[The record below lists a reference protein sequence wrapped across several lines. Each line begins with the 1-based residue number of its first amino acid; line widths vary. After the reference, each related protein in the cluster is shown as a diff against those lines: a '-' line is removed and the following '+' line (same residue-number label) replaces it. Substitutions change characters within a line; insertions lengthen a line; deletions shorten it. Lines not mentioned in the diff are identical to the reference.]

1 MRRLSKM
8 AKKLP
13 IFAFLLLVIPSLL
26 QAASTRDPYQFF
38 FQQSLGDLSEE
49 LEIARDEGKQGVFV
63 FFEMDECPFC
73 HRMKQ
78 TVLTQLEVQEYFSE
92 KFHSLVI
99 DIEGDIEIDDQRVK
113 FHSLVI
119 DIEGDIEIVDFT
131 GADTTQ
137 KEFARQ
143 NRVRAT
149 PLLVFYDLQ
158 GDPIFKYVGAPSGV
172 QEFMWMGEFIADKV
186 YLQKD
191 DSGRNIRFARYKRMK
206 KNNTL

>member
-1 MRRLSKM
+1 M
-8 AKKLP
+8 ARKLP
-13 IFAFLLLVIPSLL
+13 AFAFLLCLIPALVPSLP
-26 QAASTRDPYQFF
+26 QASSTRDPYQYF

-49 LEIARDEGKQGVFV
+49 LEIARDEGKQGIFV

-78 TVLTQLEVQEYFSE
+78 TVLNQPEVQEYFTE
-92 KFHSLVI
+92 KFHSLT
-99 DIEGDIEIDDQRVK
+99 
-113 FHSLVI
+113 I

-149 PLLVFYDLQ
+149 PLLVFFDLR
-158 GDPIFKYVGAPSGV
+158 GEPIFKYVGAPSGP
-172 QEFMWMGEFIADKV
+172 QEFIWMGEFIANQI

-191 DSGRNIRFARYKRMK
+191 DSGRSIRFARYKRLK

>member
-1 MRRLSKM
+1 MDSPHISPRLT
-8 AKKLP
+8 A
-13 IFAFLLLVIPSLL
+13 FTFLLCLLPALIPSPL
-26 QAASTRDPYQFF
+26 QASSARDPYQYF

-49 LEIARDEGKQGVFV
+49 LEIARDEGKQGIFV

-78 TVLTQLEVQEYFSE
+78 TVLNQTDVQEYFGE
-92 KFHSLVI
+92 
-99 DIEGDIEIDDQRVK
+99 K

-149 PLLVFYDLQ
+149 PLLVFFDLQ
-158 GDPIFKYVGAPSGV
+158 GEPIFKYVGAPSGV

>member
-1 MRRLSKM
+1 MNKM
-8 AKKLP
+8 AVRLP
-13 IFAFLLLVIPSLL
+13 ALTLLLCLLPVLIPSPL
-26 QAASTRDPYQFF
+26 QASSARDPYQYF
-38 FQQSLGDLSEE
+38 FQQLLGDLTEE
-49 LEIARDEGKQGVFV
+49 LEIARDEGKQGIFV

-78 TVLTQLEVQEYFSE
+78 TVLNQTEVQEYFS
-92 KFHSLVI
+92 K
-99 DIEGDIEIDDQRVK
+99 K

-149 PLLVFYDLQ
+149 PMLVFYDLQ
-158 GDPIFKYVGAPSGV
+158 GEPIFKYVGAPSGV

>member
-1 MRRLSKM
+1 MVIRLP
-8 AKKLP
+8 AFTLLFCLLP
-13 IFAFLLLVIPSLL
+13 ALMPSPL
-26 QAASTRDPYQFF
+26 QASSTRDPYQYF

-49 LEIARDEGKQGVFV
+49 LEIARDEGKQGIFV

-78 TVLTQLEVQEYFSE
+78 TVLNQPEVQEYYSE
-92 KFHSLVI
+92 
-99 DIEGDIEIDDQRVK
+99 R

-158 GDPIFKYVGAPSGV
+158 GKPVFKYVGAPSGA
-172 QEFMWMGEFIADKV
+172 QEFMWMGEFIADQV

-191 DSGRNIRFARYKRMK
+191 DSGRNIRFARYKRLK

>member
-1 MRRLSKM
+1 M
-8 AKKLP
+8 AKRLP
-13 IFAFLLLVIPSLL
+13 AFTLLICLLAALIPSLL
-26 QAASTRDPYQFF
+26 QASTTRDPYQYF
-38 FQQSLGDLSEE
+38 FQQSLGDLTEE
-49 LEIARDEGKQGVFV
+49 LEIAREEGKQGIFV

-78 TVLTQLEVQEYFSE
+78 TVLNQPEVQQYFTE
-92 KFHSLVI
+92 NFHALA
-99 DIEGDIEIDDQRVK
+99 
-113 FHSLVI
+113 I

-149 PLLVFYDLQ
+149 PLLVFFDLQ
-158 GDPIFKYVGAPSGV
+158 GEPIFKYVGAPSGA
-172 QEFMWMGEFIADKV
+172 QEFIWMGEFIADKV

-191 DSGRNIRFARYKRMK
+191 DNGRNIRFTRYKRLK
-206 KNNTL
+206 KNNKL